1 MELLAANIAVEDLGF
16 PGVTIHVPE
25 EVYVTVVWLS
35 ISNEDGTEISAALLD
50 TVVKSAKEFES

>member
-25 EVYVTVVWLS
+25 EVYVTVV
-35 ISNEDGTEISAALLD
+35 
-50 TVVKSAKEFES
+50 